1 MQVDYEVQIEQDE
14 VRAIVAELILT
25 LQMERQQL

>member
-1 MQVDYEVQIEQDE
+1 MQVDYEVEIEQDE

-25 LQMERQQL
+25 LQKERQ